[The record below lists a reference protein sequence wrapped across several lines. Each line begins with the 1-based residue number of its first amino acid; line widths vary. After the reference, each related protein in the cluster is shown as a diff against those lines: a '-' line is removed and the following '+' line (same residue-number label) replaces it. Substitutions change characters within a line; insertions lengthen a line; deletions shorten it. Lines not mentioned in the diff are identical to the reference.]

1 MEENKQPVVGW
12 IGTGVMGSPMC
23 AHLMAKKG
31 YKTLVYNRS
40 QDKAGRNSLYV

>member
-1 MEENKQPVVGW
+1 
-12 IGTGVMGSPMC
+12 
-23 AHLMAKKG
+23 MAKKG